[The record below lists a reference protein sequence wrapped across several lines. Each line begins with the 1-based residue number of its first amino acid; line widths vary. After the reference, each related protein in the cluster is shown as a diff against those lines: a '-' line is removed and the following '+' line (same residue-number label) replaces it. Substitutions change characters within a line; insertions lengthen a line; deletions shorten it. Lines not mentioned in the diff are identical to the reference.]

1 MQPTVLA
8 PVLSSIPP
16 QSITPFKGKAQIDP
30 HMIIPVLVLQTY
42 TFLRDYPVITS

>member
-16 QSITPFKGKAQIDP
+16 QSTTPFTGKAQNRSPPDHI
-30 HMIIPVLVLQTY
+30 
-42 TFLRDYPVITS
+42 FS